1 MHCALLLAIDL
12 LLLVVANGIA
22 FFLSIGTHPD
32 AFVETLIYCGLT
44 IAIAIPVLLMTG
56 MNRTLWRF
64 TSLQDCSRIFITV
77 LLTMTITAAVASTLP
92 HVHGVPQF
100 LMGLQFLLM
109 TGALIGIRA
118 LARLR
123 HAGRNQRR
131 ASRTASERE
140 DILIVGVNALT
151 GFFLRCVAES
161 NGSNIAVAGILS
173 ENRRHKGRILGSR
186 PVLGSPDEIVKIV
199 HDLDIHGVNVNRVI
213 LAQSFDRLSA
223 AAQNALLR
231 AKNELSI
238 RIDTLDGRLGFD
250 TPEKLSQTPEIANRS
265 NIERT
270 AAASIDA
277 PIPYLRCKRI
287 FDITA
292 AAMIGICVFPVMF
305 LVSALVFFDVGRP
318 IIFWQQRPGALG
330 RPIRVLKFRTMRAAR
345 GADGHLLS
353 DTQRLS
359 SIGKFFRRLRLD
371 ELPQVYNV
379 IVGEMSMVGPR
390 PLLPIDQSQQFHGR
404 LAVKP
409 GLTGWAQINGG
420 RHLSVDDKAVLDL
433 WYAKNA
439 SFRLDLHI
447 LLSTA
452 RTVLFGER
460 IDQNA
465 IREAW
470 LALGYPSHGATAERS
485 QEFSVRK
492 QALRWPGPVG
502 MQVPP
507 TAESAQPQ

>member
-1 MHCALLLAIDL
+1 
-12 LLLVVANGIA
+12 
-22 FFLSIGTHPD
+22 
-32 AFVETLIYCGLT
+32 
-44 IAIAIPVLLMTG
+44 
-56 MNRTLWRF
+56 
-64 TSLQDCSRIFITV
+64 
-77 LLTMTITAAVASTLP
+77 
-92 HVHGVPQF
+92 
-100 LMGLQFLLM
+100 
-109 TGALIGIRA
+109 
-118 LARLR
+118 
-123 HAGRNQRR
+123 
-131 ASRTASERE
+131 
-140 DILIVGVNALT
+140 
-151 GFFLRCVAES
+151 
-161 NGSNIAVAGILS
+161 
-173 ENRRHKGRILGSR
+173 
-186 PVLGSPDEIVKIV
+186 
-199 HDLDIHGVNVNRVI
+199 
-213 LAQSFDRLSA
+213 
-223 AAQNALLR
+223 
-231 AKNELSI
+231 
-238 RIDTLDGRLGFD
+238 
-250 TPEKLSQTPEIANRS
+250 
-265 NIERT
+265 
-270 AAASIDA
+270 
-277 PIPYLRCKRI
+277 
-287 FDITA
+287 
-292 AAMIGICVFPVMF
+292 MIGICVFPVMF